1 LGLSLTIN
9 IENVNSIKIAQIIG
23 AIKTAQKI
31 INQKSKN
38 RKFGFFFPKFFEIYL
53 LCKIDL
59 ENF

>member
-31 INQKSKN
+31 INKKIENLDSFFQSFLKS
-38 RKFGFFFPKFFEIYL
+38 IYFA
-53 LCKIDL
+53 K
-59 ENF
+59 